1 MYDRARLRT
10 PRSSKQM
17 PTLPTKTQ
25 LFDVAVE
32 KAIEEG
38 LIASDSDADIWES
51 EAEYYYFN
59 LKSKDR
65 ARIARYENTELITI
79 VNHRKDIGLIEL
91 SPEEAKEKAAEWAKS
106 VGYTVPTKMNGCLS
120 TLLVVIGLCMWIV
133 PGILILIWIWWQ
145 GKDYESEM
153 NKIVGRWNDA
163 GRPKAGHQE
172 APPLA
177 LEQVNQTEESRS
189 LEEKLEELNV
199 LLDKGLI
206 NDDEYQV
213 MRRKELGL

>member
-1 MYDRARLRT
+1 
-10 PRSSKQM
+10 M
-17 PTLPTKTQ
+17 PTLPTKRQ

-32 KAIEEG
+32 KAIEER
-38 LIASDSDADIWES
+38 LIASESDADIWES

-59 LKSKDR
+59 LKSKSR
-65 ARIARYENTELITI
+65 TRIARYENTDLIAI
-79 VNHRKDIGLIEL
+79 VNHKKDIGLIKL

-120 TLLVVIGLCMWIV
+120 IVLVVIGLCMWIV

-163 GRPKAGHQE
+163 GRPKAGQKE

-177 LEQVNQTEESRS
+177 LEQVNQSEESKS
-189 LEEKLEELNV
+189 LEGKLEELKG

-206 NDDEYQV
+206 SDDEYQAI
-213 MRRKELGL
+213 RRKKLGL